1 MHDHLVHL
9 SIEVTLSFKEI
20 YAQTLTAGWTGQV
33 FSADAR
39 IRYEQTLQRSAS
51 REKELRTHH
60 WELSADTAVKPG
72 KGWALSGRVSY
83 TGDVK
88 TLYSLLQGYCTLNAR
103 IAKSFQQVTVFL
115 EGRDLLDQPVKREFT
130 SADESEVW
138 AEIEYLNRRIILAG
152 VTWSF

>member
-1 MHDHLVHL
+1 MN
-9 SIEVTLSFKEI
+9 
-20 YAQTLTAGWTGQV
+20 G
-33 FSADAR
+33 
-39 IRYEQTLQRSAS
+39 
-51 REKELRTHH
+51 
-60 WELSADTAVKPG
+60 
-72 KGWALSGRVSY
+72 
-83 TGDVK
+83 
-88 TLYSLLQGYCTLNAR
+88 R